1 MPRLSHCRRGRRT
14 SRCFDDACI
23 LLGIR
28 CAARCLTSSRIGA
41 AHPAKCAGTD
51 SIFRYGRTCATEKR
65 RTLTL
70 CSTHCRCCLA
80 PQSLAARSHP
90 PRRAD
95 GRGYSSTQDC
105 VGRTEEGT
113 RVLATAPADGR
124 GYSSTRDCAGG
135 RKRVLEY
142 SRLRRADGKRRCPT
156 DECFGNIQVPPA
168 GSIEIE
174 RRVERLEQRRV
185 GSQANIAKLCD
196 LYKQLATDVRATLP
210 VALPVAFVRSAAAWN
225 GVQCNYGAS
234 VPRYSMP
241 CRLSHVSAVGG
252 YRQWLHAWHRPSRL
266 SNDRHGT
273 AACDLAWMTSLRGSA
288 HL

>member
-1 MPRLSHCRRGRRT
+1 MYTTSNTLRRAVLNILAHRGSASCQMRRHRLN
-14 SRCFDDACI
+14 I
-23 LLGIR
+23 
-28 CAARCLTSSRIGA
+28 
-41 AHPAKCAGTD
+41 
-51 SIFRYGRTCATEKR
+51 
-65 RTLTL
+65 
-70 CSTHCRCCLA
+70 
-80 PQSLAARSHP
+80 SLRSHLRDGEAP
-90 PRRAD
+90 NFDSVQYTLQVLSSAAVTRRAQPSAASG
-95 GRGYSSTQDC
+95 GRK
-105 VGRTEEGT
+105 
-113 RVLATAPADGR
+113 RVLEYSGLRRADGR